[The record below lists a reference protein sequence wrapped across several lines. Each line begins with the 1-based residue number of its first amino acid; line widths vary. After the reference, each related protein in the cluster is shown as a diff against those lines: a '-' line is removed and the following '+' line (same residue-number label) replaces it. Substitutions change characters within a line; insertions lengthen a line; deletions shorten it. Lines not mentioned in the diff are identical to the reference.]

1 MTSRPTGLVAIL
13 RGVTPADA
21 VAVAEAVFAAGFD
34 AVEVPYNS
42 PDPLESIRRIRA
54 AGPADRRVGAGT
66 VLTPDDVRRAAD
78 AGASLIVSPNTRAD
92 VVAETVRLGL
102 ESYPGAATPT
112 EAFAALDAGARA
124 IKLFPSSAVGI
135 DGMRAWASV
144 LPVGHR
150 PRTRRRR
157 RLREPRAAGRARA
170 RRVRASAHRSTARA
184 THRTWSDAGGRARPD
199 LVRRNGIARQQH
211 SRSRTDNT
219 SKEAER
225 HAVKITSMTTYRRPA
240 PLALPQDRDRR
251 RRRRLGRTGAGRAA
265 RPASPPPSRSCP
277 TT

>member
-1 MTSRPTGLVAIL
+1 MTSQPTGLVAIL

-42 PDPLESIRRIRA
+42 PDPLESIRRVRA

-78 AGASLIVSPNTRAD
+78 AGASLIVSPNTLAD

-144 LPVGHR
+144 LPAGTQLVPVGGVDAANLGDWARAGAAGAGIGTSLYR
-150 PRTRRRR
+150 PGDTP
-157 RLREPRAAGRARA
+157 EVVGERAAE
-170 RRVRASAHRSTARA
+170 
-184 THRTWSDAGGRARPD
+184 
-199 LVRRNGIARQQH
+199 LVRIWHN
-211 SRSRTDNT
+211 N
-219 SKEAER
+219 
-225 HAVKITSMTTYRRPA
+225 
-240 PLALPQDRDRR
+240 
-251 RRRRLGRTGAGRAA
+251 
-265 RPASPPPSRSCP
+265 
-277 TT
+277 

>member
-1 MTSRPTGLVAIL
+1 MTSQLTGLVAIL

-54 AGPADRRVGAGT
+54 AGPAHRRVGAGT

-102 ESYPGAATPT
+102 ASYPGAATPT

-144 LPVGHR
+144 LPSGTELVPVGGVDAANLAEWAR
-150 PRTRRRR
+150 AG
-157 RLREPRAAGRARA
+157 AAGAGIGTSLYRPGDTPEAVGARA
-170 RRVRASAHRSTARA
+170 VE
-184 THRTWSDAGGRARPD
+184 
-199 LVRRNGIARQQH
+199 LVRIWN
-211 SRSRTDNT
+211 DN
-219 SKEAER
+219 
-225 HAVKITSMTTYRRPA
+225 
-240 PLALPQDRDRR
+240 
-251 RRRRLGRTGAGRAA
+251 
-265 RPASPPPSRSCP
+265 
-277 TT
+277 

>member
-1 MTSRPTGLVAIL
+1 MTSQPTGLVAIL
-13 RGVTPADA
+13 RGITPPDA

-54 AGPADRRVGAGT
+54 AGPAHRRVGAGT

-102 ESYPGAATPT
+102 ASYPGAATPT

-144 LPVGHR
+144 LPSGTELIPVGGVDAGNLGSWAR
-150 PRTRRRR
+150 AG
-157 RLREPRAAGRARA
+157 AAGAGLGTSLYRPGDTPEVVGARA
-170 RRVRASAHRSTARA
+170 VELVRIWSAH
-184 THRTWSDAGGRARPD
+184 
-199 LVRRNGIARQQH
+199 
-211 SRSRTDNT
+211 
-219 SKEAER
+219 
-225 HAVKITSMTTYRRPA
+225 
-240 PLALPQDRDRR
+240 
-251 RRRRLGRTGAGRAA
+251 AA
-265 RPASPPPSRSCP
+265 
-277 TT
+277 